1 MMRSR
6 FLLLILVTGMIASI
20 VGCGA
25 STPEESARAGGLK
38 RTPAVAVATPIPA
51 PANPEAPTAAAST
64 GIDTIT
70 IPTTTVGTA
79 VSAPAGPI
87 AFVDTFRMPM
97 ACPMAFEVMAIAM
110 RDTVRLKSTDASDAA
125 GFAATPAASAAV
137 GDLRTLSI
145 LRFAHFGKADS
156 PFAMHWTLYLPPG
169 EGVLEGRALGR
180 DRRTAGGDAY
190 EVTLRGGLEFDLLLR
205 GATQPMR
212 LITHVEPQFKGTSKS
227 WPPYGASVTLAN
239 GPIGFFYKNPGPN
252 QRAPILV
259 VYETKFT
266 IGKRPTKYMAQPPK
280 IARAQILD
288 ASGKPWTSG
297 RAGGVLLEWKATS
310 VAPVDLVGYRVYR
323 APATGGAWERIAQ
336 VEASRTQFIDSS
348 YDGRT
353 AVRYAVA
360 HYTRYIPDFEH
371 EGLIGPYVSVAAV
384 Q

>member
-6 FLLLILVTGMIASI
+6 FLHLILTTGAIAALA
-20 VGCGA
+20 GCGA
-25 STPEESARAGGLK
+25 STPEESARAGTLK
-38 RTPAVAVATPIPA
+38 RTPAVTAAAPASASSTPGAPA
-51 PANPEAPTAAAST
+51 PAATA
-64 GIDTIT
+64 GIDSIT
-70 IPTTTVGTA
+70 IPTTAVDTA
-79 VSAPAGPI
+79 SPSPAGPI
-87 AFVDTFRMPM
+87 AFVDTFRLPM

-110 RDTVRLKSTDASDAA
+110 RDTVRLKSTDVSDAA
-125 GFAATPAASAAV
+125 GFAATPAASPAV

-156 PFAMHWTLYLPPG
+156 PFAMQWTLYLPPG
-169 EGVLEGRALGR
+169 EGVLEGRPLGR
-180 DRRTAGGDAY
+180 ERRTAGGDAY

-259 VYETKFT
+259 VHETKFT
-266 IGKRPTKYMAQPPK
+266 IGRRPTKYMAQPPK
-280 IARAQILD
+280 IARAQILN
-288 ASGKPWTSG
+288 ASGKPWTAG
-297 RAGGVLLEWKATS
+297 KAGGVLLEWRPS
-310 VAPVDLVGYRVYR
+310 GIAPVDLVGYRVYR
-323 APATGGAWERIAQ
+323 APAVGGAWERIAQ
-336 VEASRTQFIDSS
+336 VDAGRTQFIDSS

-360 HYTRYIPDFEH
+360 HYTRYVPDFEH